1 MAQDRQVK
9 RDSGDD
15 DAEPDREARDANDAN
30 TEAEQGGH
38 AANVNQVQ
46 EEPVR
51 ASHHEDPGQV
61 SERGEDRGEERGEE
75 RAGPR
80 E

>member
-1 MAQDRQVK
+1 MAQDRQVN
-9 RDSGDD
+9 RDSGHDG
-15 DAEPDREARDANDAN
+15 DAGPDREARDANDAN

-38 AANVNQVQ
+38 EANVNQVQ

-61 SERGEDRGEERGEE
+61 SERGEERGEE